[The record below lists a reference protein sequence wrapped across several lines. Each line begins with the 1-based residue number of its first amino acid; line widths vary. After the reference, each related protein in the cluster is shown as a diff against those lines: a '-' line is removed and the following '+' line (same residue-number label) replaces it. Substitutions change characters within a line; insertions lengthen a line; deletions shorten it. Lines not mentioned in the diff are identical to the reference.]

1 MIDTLKFVTV
11 YLQVIYKNWLMHAV
25 SLNPIKDPIVD
36 DELMTQKVITE
47 PQQKKFLIK
56 CV

>member
-11 YLQVIYKNWLMHAV
+11 YLQVIYKNCFMHAV
-25 SLNPIKDPIVD
+25 SLHPIKDPIVD